1 MTDQEVLEEIS
12 KEIKQCTLYLHQFE
26 EVIEEAVV
34 ENGVGVKR
42 MDKMVNGK
50 SEPIRRQIIRNFRKS
65 NLISKE
71 ELDKRQREEVV
82 G

>member
-1 MTDQEVLEEIS
+1 MSNDQDVLKEIS
-12 KEIKQCTLYLHQFE
+12 RDIKQCTLYLHQFE

-50 SEPIRRQIIRNFRKS
+50 SEPIRRKVLER
-65 NLISKE
+65 LAE
-71 ELDKRQREEVV
+71 VLQRE